1 MPESFNGHSEDVF
14 TSLMLIFID
23 LRVLKL
29 VQRLEDCNILL
40 VLKSSKLYAYQI
52 RLNKRIGKLIQ
63 DTFSDDLK
71 KVI

>member
-29 VQRLEDCNILL
+29 VQRLL

-52 RLNKRIGKLIQ
+52 RLNKRMGKLIQ
-63 DTFSDDLK
+63 DTFSEDLK